1 VERIL
6 GVGYRSKPA
15 SFVTIALANGK
26 NRDLQGERFSM
37 MVRSRAPL
45 RVGLAGGGTD
55 VSPYCDE
62 FGGAILN
69 ATIGH
74 YAYASIE
81 PLPAGEVRFQ
91 SEDQSQ
97 IASYPCSEIPLGDGN
112 LDLHKHVHAYAI
124 RWFNHGHP
132 LSLCLKTR
140 VDVPSGSGLG
150 GSSTLV
156 VAALKAYA
164 EWFSYPL
171 DDYEL
176 AHAAYIVERE
186 EAGLRGGRQD
196 QYAAAFGGFNFMEF
210 GRNGQVLVNPLRI
223 RQSVVSELE
232 ASMILYYSGASRA
245 SQEIIAEQSRNV
257 EERNL
262 EAIEAMH
269 LIKHEAVRM
278 KESLLRGDFGLLHEV
293 LRSSWEAKRRMATMI
308 VNERMEM
315 LYETALRAG
324 AYCAKISGAGGGGFM
339 IFLADP
345 MRKNRVVEALQRCN
359 DAGVVCGS
367 QFTHNGAQAW
377 RVPQSNIELDWSKL
391 STSERP

>member
-1 VERIL
+1 M
-6 GVGYRSKPA
+6 
-15 SFVTIALANGK
+15 TIALQNGK
-26 NRDLQGERFSM
+26 NGNHQGERFSM

-45 RVGLAGGGTD
+45 RIGLAGGGTD

-69 ATIGH
+69 ATISH

-81 PLPAGEVRFQ
+81 PLPNGEACFQ
-91 SEDQSQ
+91 SEDQNRSV
-97 IASYPCSEIPLGDGN
+97 SYPCSAIPQADGN

-164 EWFSYPL
+164 EWFSYPM

-210 GRNGQVLVNPLRI
+210 NQNGQVLVNPLRI

-245 SQEIIAEQSRNV
+245 SEEIIAEQARNV
-257 EERNL
+257 EQGNR
-262 EAIEAMH
+262 EAIDAMH
-269 LIKHEAVRM
+269 LIKQEALRM

-293 LRSSWEAKRRMATMI
+293 LRSSWEAKRRMASKI
-308 VNERMEM
+308 VSERIEM
-315 LYETALRAG
+315 LYEKALEAG

-339 IFLADP
+339 IFLVDP
-345 MRKNRVVEALQRCN
+345 MRKNRVVEALRRCE
-359 DAGVVCGS
+359 DSGVVYAS
-367 QFTHNGAQAW
+367 QFTPTGAQAW
-377 RVPQSNIELDWSKL
+377 RVPQSHN
-391 STSERP
+391 